1 MSSHF
6 DVDGGTRCEENP
18 TTREHIF
25 HCTSPV
31 SRGRED
37 IAYGTATCT
46 CSSRCTKVRLMVV
59 SVRAKAIATTSP
71 AKSPRSA
78 LISAFESRL
87 QSPQPTSRLPHSLHN
102 ITLPLPHRYHY
113 RNHIPQAGANVISAR
128 HRTAACEDSLSGT
141 ALCAPAQ
148 HIHFDQTTSA
158 NQISKHERRALLV

>member
-1 MSSHF
+1 LMQ
-6 DVDGGTRCEENP
+6 VL
-18 TTREHIF
+18 
-25 HCTSPV
+25 V
-31 SRGRED
+31 V
-37 IAYGTATCT
+37 
-46 CSSRCTKVRLMVV
+46 TKIIQLDNQYFI
-59 SVRAKAIATTSP
+59 VRAQYIERGNFAQLHVHVVRGVRKYLKIDGRFRTSESCIAQRHSKIP
-71 AKSPRSA
+71 A

-87 QSPQPTSRLPHSLHN
+87 QSPAPTSRLPHSLHI
-102 ITLPLPHRYHY
+102 ITLPLPHRYHN